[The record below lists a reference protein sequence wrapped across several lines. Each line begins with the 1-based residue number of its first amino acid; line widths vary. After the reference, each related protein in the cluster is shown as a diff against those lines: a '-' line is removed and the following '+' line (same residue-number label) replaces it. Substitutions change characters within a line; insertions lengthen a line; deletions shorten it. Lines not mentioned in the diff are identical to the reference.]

1 MMDAENY
8 KALNINEKTM
18 KPLDGHSGTDDV
30 FVGKFDPPVPMVE
43 ADFTADRFTYKA
55 LNDNTLGLFGKN
67 SDPDY
72 LVQVGFNIP
81 KAIGDG
87 RHSIVATGR
96 GVSMS
101 VVAGGQIMQATGG
114 EITFER
120 DNELKTVSATFKGK
134 VLFKYENQVTEH
146 SIAGKLFL
154 NATDPL

>member
-1 MMDAENY
+1 MDAKDCE
-8 KALNINEKTM
+8 ALNISEKTM

-30 FVGKFDPPVPMVE
+30 FVGKFDPPIPTVE
-43 ADFTADRFTYKA
+43 EAFTADRFTYKA
-55 LNDNTLGLFGKN
+55 MNADTLGLFGKN

-81 KAIGDG
+81 KATADG

-101 VVAGGQIMQATGG
+101 VLAGGQILHATGG

-120 DNELKTVSATFKGK
+120 DNEQKTVSATFKGK
-134 VLFKYENQVTEH
+134 VLFTYDNQVTEH
-146 SIAGKLFL
+146 FIVGKLFL